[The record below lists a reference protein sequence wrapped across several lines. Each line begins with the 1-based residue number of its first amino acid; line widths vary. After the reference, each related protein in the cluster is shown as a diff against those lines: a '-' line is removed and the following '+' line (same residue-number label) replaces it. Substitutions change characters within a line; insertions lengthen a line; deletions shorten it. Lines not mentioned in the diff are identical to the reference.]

1 MSEKTNHLNIYMIRP
16 EFSDFEKIVKP
27 DTKSI
32 PIEGVGTFYIEDS
45 HPRSPEWA
53 RDFFGGSL
61 GDEVRLVTSSAKG
74 VLLVEIQQHEEKH
87 CFAVTFGFG
96 RYLLEDDVIEER
108 FGLKVVLNTV
118 DAASLRSIDKTTL
131 GSVPK
136 QTREQM
142 SRESGAASFGIDIE
156 QDLVNAVTGK
166 SRDQRFGRTL
176 SGRDALVASV
186 KVDVHDIKDFL
197 GICIENY
204 KSDVYK
210 TDFGWIDQIR
220 EIRSASM
227 RDALDQLM
235 ITRVAAGELEKIWMA
250 VPDIVNWP
258 DVKGFRYLKAKRAE
272 LCNDLD
278 VSDFIDALGLPDT
291 LTLEML
297 KAARIFAI
305 ATRTDDPMETW
316 SAYRCLYAEI
326 EYQGAVCILNN
337 GKWYEII
344 KDFTLRIQG
353 EFDALTEATL
363 QLPNY
368 HHSDEGTY
376 NEGLPATVPDS
387 YCMDRK
393 MIFHGGGHS
402 QIEFC
407 DLLTKEKQLVHV
419 KRYGGSSL
427 LSYLFSQGVVS
438 GELFVSDPSF
448 RKSLNEKLPDDYK
461 LVDPEQQ
468 PNARD
473 YEVIFAII
481 SKSANPL
488 DIPFFSKVSLS
499 NARRRL
505 VSYGYKVT
513 RKKILAEA

>member
-1 MSEKTNHLNIYMIRP
+1 MSKKTNHLNIYMIRP
-16 EFSDFEKIVKP
+16 EFSDFGKIVKP

-32 PIEGVGTFYIEDS
+32 PIEGVGTFYLEDS
-45 HPRSPEWA
+45 HPRSPDWV
-53 RDFFGGSL
+53 RDFFGSL
-61 GDEVRLVTSSAKG
+61 GDEARLVTSSAKG
-74 VLLVEIQQHEEKH
+74 VLLVEIQHQEETH
-87 CFAVTFGFG
+87 RFAVSFGFG
-96 RYLLEDDVIEER
+96 RYLMEDDVIEER

-142 SRESGAASFGIDIE
+142 SRESGTASFGIDIE

-186 KVDVHDIKDFL
+186 KADVSEIKDFL
-197 GICIENY
+197 SICVENY
-204 KSDVYK
+204 KSDIYK
-210 TDFGWIDQIR
+210 TDFGWIDQIK
-220 EIRSASM
+220 EIRSTSM
-227 RDALDQLM
+227 CDALNELL
-235 ITRVAAGELEKIWMA
+235 IKRIPVGELEKIWMA

-258 DVKGFRYLKAKRAE
+258 DVKGFRYLKAKRAD
-272 LCNDLD
+272 LCDDLD
-278 VSDFIDALGLPDT
+278 VPAFMDALGRPST

-297 KAARIFAI
+297 KEARIFAI
-305 ATRTDDPMETW
+305 SPRTDDPMEAW

-326 EYQGAVCILNN
+326 EHQGAVCILNN
-337 GKWYEII
+337 GKWYEVM

-368 HHSDEGTY
+368 RHTDEGTY
-376 NEGLPATVPDS
+376 NEGLPAIVPES

-393 MIFHGGGHS
+393 MIIHGGGHS
-402 QIEFC
+402 QIELC

-427 LSYLFSQGVVS
+427 LSHLFSQGVVS
-438 GELFVSDPSF
+438 GELFVADPGF

-461 LVDPEQQ
+461 LADPEQQ

-505 VSYGYKVT
+505 ASYGYKVT